1 MNPQDSKPLTCTNR
15 GGKKMRKSLFRKAII
30 YGFISLFVTIGLSGC
45 TTTKSDKDKI
55 VGTWQVSSSD
65 TVWVFSSN
73 GTVTL
78 PAGIYNYRFENGSLK
93 IDPNRVYKYRFSD
106 NDDLVL
112 TYIEPAKLNG
122 QSITLTRKA

>member
-1 MNPQDSKPLTCTNR
+1 
-15 GGKKMRKSLFRKAII
+15 MRKSLFRKAII
-30 YGFISLFVTIGLSGC
+30 YGFIALFVTIGLSGC

-55 VGTWQVSSSD
+55 VGTWQVSGSD